1 MAAAAACEGVEGVA
15 HGPVADGVD
24 VDVEALAVQGGD
36 HLGQLLGAEHADA
49 QVAGGTAVAVQ
60 VGLEH
65 GRGAVLEHPVGEDLD
80 RARPQPAH
88 RAGLAP
94 LDQAGQLGLAGLDL
108 PAEGGHGP
116 AGEPAPLGHRP
127 VGGQHLRLD
136 GRVLPGGDAQA
147 VQVGL
152 AALDGGLPLG
162 RGRLGGEVGDQ
173 RLGRLVEGAGGL
185 AGGVALD
192 PAPRRVGGGPG
203 DAGQLEGAAVDPGAV
218 AVGRLEHDRPVGHDR
233 VQGGQ
238 VRAGGAEGVHHP
250 AAPQHPAERGV
261 LGGVAGHGGRILLRL
276 DPVEVALGQLEAAGG
291 GVDVG
296 VGEPGQDQPAVEGQ
310 HPGRRPAQA
319 GQLALRAGGG
329 DPAAAHGHGLGPGA
343 GRVAGPHRRPDDHQ
357 VGSGSS
363 SLLGGDRAGPVARA
377 AAGPGPRRRSARAGQ
392 STITTST
399 VAAMAE

>member
-1 MAAAAACEGVEGVA
+1 M
-15 HGPVADGVD
+15 
-24 VDVEALAVQGGD
+24 
-36 HLGQLLGAEHADA
+36 
-49 QVAGGTAVAVQ
+49 
-60 VGLEH
+60 
-65 GRGAVLEHPVGEDLD
+65 
-80 RARPQPAH
+80 
-88 RAGLAP
+88 
-94 LDQAGQLGLAGLDL
+94 
-108 PAEGGHGP
+108 
-116 AGEPAPLGHRP
+116 
-127 VGGQHLRLD
+127 
-136 GRVLPGGDAQA
+136 
-147 VQVGL
+147 GL
-152 AALDGGLPLG
+152 AALDGRLPLG
-162 RGRLGGEVGDQ
+162 PGRFGGEVGDQ

-218 AVGRLEHDRPVGHDR
+218 AVGRLEHDRPVGHHR

-319 GQLALRAGGG
+319 GQLTLRTGGG
-329 DPAAAHGHGLGPGA
+329 DPAAAHGHGLGPGT
-343 GRVAGPHRRPDDHQ
+343 GRVAGPHRRSHDHQ
-357 VGSGSS
+357 VWLGTHRRSS
-363 SLLGGDRAGPVARA
+363 AGMGPGRSPGPA